1 MSWALMETGS
11 STTRLSWSEL
21 HVVMDHLDAGTV
33 QLGLF
38 VLVFGGLQI

>member
-1 MSWALMETGS
+1 MSRALMETGS